1 MMAMPKKVLVAYD
14 GSPQSKT
21 ALGWAML
28 LGGGASAE
36 MDVIKV
42 FEAMDQR
49 NNKLDHDFFAKV
61 SQRYT
66 ELKEEDRQMLEDV
79 LFYCKE
85 AGKPRVRADLLTG
98 NVASTLLDYARQR
111 EVDLIVTG
119 TKGHGALAEMLVGS
133 VTNSLVSL
141 SKIPVL
147 AVKERKAPGRLR
159 EIVVAF
165 DGSPCAE
172 AALQRALDIAG
183 EARAEVSVVK
193 VADPMNFM
201 MVYQLPGADGGLP
214 LGVQKKLDELEKGE
228 RAVLQKARDI
238 GTRRGVAVKTK
249 LLAGGN
255 FADSLIREAE
265 ESQADMIVA
274 GTLGHSRLGGLLLGS
289 VTRNLISLAP
299 MPVLVVKQ

>member
-1 MMAMPKKVLVAYD
+1 MDPQGKVAVVS
-14 GSPQSKT
+14 GGNSG
-21 ALGWAML
+21 LGAAAARHL
-28 LGGGASAE
+28 AAGGA
-36 MDVIKV
+36 
-42 FEAMDQR
+42 
-49 NNKLDHDFFAKV
+49 
-61 SQRYT
+61 T
-66 ELKEEDRQMLEDV
+66 
-79 LFYCKE
+79 
-85 AGKPRVRADLLTG
+85 
-98 NVASTLLDYARQR
+98 
-111 EVDLIVTG
+111 
-119 TKGHGALAEMLVGS
+119 
-133 VTNSLVSL
+133 
-141 SKIPVL
+141 
-147 AVKERKAPGRLR
+147 
-159 EIVVAF
+159 VV
-165 DGSPCAE
+165 C
-172 AALQRALDIAG
+172 LDIAG